1 LENWRNAPRIGKEKA
16 AHIFKIASG
25 IAITELTCQS
35 CSQIQQ
41 DFFSIL
47 CAIRALLFLLDD
59 APANLIVCVDLQQV
73 DAPCGTLASRQ
84 YQAADAVIKR
94 IGILAFIH
102 GNPQMSGKILA
113 LLASSV
119 ESLLLVDY
127 A

>member
-25 IAITELTCQS
+25 KAITELACQS

-59 APANLIVCVDLQQV
+59 APANLIVRIDLQQV
-73 DAPCGTLASRQ
+73 DAPCGALASRQ
-84 YQAADAVIKR
+84 YQAADAVIER
-94 IGILAFIH
+94 I
-102 GNPQMSGKILA
+102 
-113 LLASSV
+113 
-119 ESLLLVDY
+119 
-127 A
+127 